1 MKLTITDKV
10 FVPVSVKD
18 ELPECDSQHN
28 LTFLSKTVAILTDEG
43 LNATE
48 YYHKIDSSHKLV
60 DKGWN
65 HQGDFNEITH
75 WLKEETNKY
84 VLSQEELKDLL
95 SKVFRAGNRRGYST
109 PKPLLL
115 RPREINNFIYKIK
128 MSFSGENSPMKTVN
142 GGG

>member
-1 MKLTITDKV
+1 MLQLTKIERV
-10 FVPVSVKD
+10 YVPVSVKD

-48 YYHKIDSSHKLV
+48 YYTKIDSSHKLV

-75 WLKEETNKY
+75 WLKEQNNKY
-84 VLSQEELKDLL
+84 ILSEEELVLFKRQWALEVLNKAKDTDINTAWLNI
-95 SKVFRAGNRRGYST
+95 K
-109 PKPLLL
+109 
-115 RPREINNFIYKIK
+115 RELQSEFENN
-128 MSFSGENSPMKTVN
+128 NT
-142 GGG
+142 

>member
-1 MKLTITDKV
+1 MLQLTEKI

-48 YYHKIDSSHKLV
+48 YYTEIDSSHRLI

-84 VLSQEELKDLL
+84 VLSKEEMEQVITKAVELAREGIVVHRIPEWETEKEFDYTDSQIINEILK
-95 SKVFRAGNRRGYST
+95 K
-109 PKPLLL
+109 
-115 RPREINNFIYKIK
+115 
-128 MSFSGENSPMKTVN
+128 
-142 GGG
+142 

>member
-1 MKLTITDKV
+1 MNKLTRQTV
-10 FVPVSVKD
+10 YVPVSVKD

-60 DKGWN
+60 EKGWN

-75 WLKEETNKY
+75 WLKEQNNKY
-84 VLSQEELKDLL
+84 IFSEEEL
-95 SKVFRAGNRRGYST
+95 RA
-109 PKPLLL
+109 
-115 RPREINNFIYKIK
+115 EIKRAYMYGQRNAEMMEAGLERDEVEDY
-128 MSFSGENSPMKTVN
+128 VN
-142 GGG
+142 YRML